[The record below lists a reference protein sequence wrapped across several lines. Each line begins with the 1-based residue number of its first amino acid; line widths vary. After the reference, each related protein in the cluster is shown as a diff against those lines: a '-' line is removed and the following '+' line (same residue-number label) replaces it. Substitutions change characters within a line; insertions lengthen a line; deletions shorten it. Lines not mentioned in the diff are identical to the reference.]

1 VNPFKRLLPATSIL
15 LVVVVFGVASFMLV
29 EKWSFLD
36 ALYMVLIT
44 LFTIGFQ
51 EVHPLS
57 DSGRILTMV
66 IAVLGVGSA
75 VYAAGQVVEIIFEGE
90 IIGYRKRRKMDK
102 CIAQMQSHYIVCGY
116 GRVGHQVAADFAST
130 GVPFV
135 VIDSKPETV
144 AELQPKGVPHLVG
157 DATSDEMLIEA
168 GITRAKGLVACSD
181 SDVANVYVTLS
192 ARALNP
198 TLSIVARAGL
208 RETEKKL
215 KMAGANRVVSPYLI
229 SGRRMAAMATRPVT
243 SEFLDMVTHGGELEF
258 RLHEIPIPPGSALVN
273 QSLAEAQIRSRCGA
287 VVLSICKPDGTFD
300 MQPHAASVFS
310 AHDILVVIGTQE
322 QLERLE
328 KLVRGEPSASSAS
341 ILV

>member
-1 VNPFKRLLPATSIL
+1 VNPFRRLLPATSIL
-15 LVVVVFGVASFMLV
+15 LVVIVFGVGSFMLI
-29 EKWSFLD
+29 EKWPFLD
-36 ALYMVLIT
+36 SLYMVLIT

-57 DSGRILTMV
+57 DGGRILTMI

-75 VYAAGQVVEIIFEGE
+75 VYAAGQAVEIIFEGE

-102 CIAQMQSHYIVCGY
+102 LIAEMQNHYIVCGF
-116 GRVGHQVAADFAST
+116 GRVGHQVAVDFAAM
-130 GVPFV
+130 GVPYV
-135 VIDSKPETV
+135 VIDSKKETV
-144 AELQPKGVPHLVG
+144 AELEPRGIPHLVG

-168 GITRAKGLVACSD
+168 GIHRAKGLVACSD

-198 TLSIVARAGL
+198 QLYIVARAGQK
-208 RETEKKL
+208 ETEKKL

-229 SGRRMAAMATRPVT
+229 SGRRMAAMASRPVT

-258 RLHEIPIPPGSALVN
+258 RLHEIAIPVRSALVS
-273 QSLAEAQIRSRCGA
+273 QTLSDAQIRSRCGA
-287 VVLSICKPDGTFD
+287 MVLSIHRSDGTFD
-300 MQPHAASVFS
+300 MQPQASSVLG
-310 AHDILVVIGTQE
+310 AGDTLVVIGTQE

-328 KLVRGEPSASSAS
+328 KLVNGRRSSTGAAD
-341 ILV
+341 LL